1 MLYKIRKKRN
11 QNCFTVYNA
20 KTKRIFSKCTTR
32 KKAEKQIRLL
42 KAITY
47 GKFNK
52 TSKYKK

>member
-1 MLYKIRKKRN
+1 MPYKIRKKRN

-20 KTKRIFSKCTTR
+20 KTKRIYSKCTTR

-42 KAITY
+42 RAIKY

-52 TSKYKK
+52 TAKYKK